1 MKRLLIIILVFILFF
16 AGFQKT
22 SAQDASSSGKIIQ
35 IQYELPYPGILP
47 DNPLYFLKAIRDNV
61 LGFFITDPLKKADYS
76 LLMADKRLQSAKALL
91 DKGNNDLAITTLS
104 KSGNYFHQ
112 AIQNVANAKRRGEF
126 ADPLIDR
133 LLVASMKHREIIL
146 QMEQKAKGQTK
157 YNLELLRERTEEFQN
172 SVSLIKAQ

>member
-1 MKRLLIIILVFILFF
+1 MKRLLIIILVFVLFF

-76 LLMADKRLQSAKALL
+76 LLMADKRLQSAKARGYTLFDLL
-91 DKGNNDLAITTLS
+91 L
-104 KSGNYFHQ
+104 
-112 AIQNVANAKRRGEF
+112 F
-126 ADPLIDR
+126 APFVKLFPYVSSTQPI
-133 LLVASMKHREIIL
+133 AC
-146 QMEQKAKGQTK
+146 
-157 YNLELLRERTEEFQN
+157 LLRGPQILPVF
-172 SVSLIKAQ
+172 